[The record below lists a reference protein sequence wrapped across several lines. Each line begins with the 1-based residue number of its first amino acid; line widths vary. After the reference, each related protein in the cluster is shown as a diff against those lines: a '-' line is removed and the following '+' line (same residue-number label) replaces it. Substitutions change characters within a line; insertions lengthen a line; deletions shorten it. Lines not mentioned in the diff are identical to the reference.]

1 MESGTIEVLQCDVN
15 QVYRCE
21 VSFDKYF
28 VFF

>member
-21 VSFDKYF
+21 VSFDKYLLF
-28 VFF
+28 